1 MATAQTLVSQAQLLL
16 MDTEEAVWSSTVL
29 LGYLNEA
36 QRDFALR
43 TRAYVAEATQ
53 LVSTPIQSFYTLPSD
68 CVGVDWIDS
77 ANWGPVQLQEAST
90 KELDWASPNW
100 QASTAVAASYYVRD
114 RREPKQVRL
123 YPIPTL
129 PDNLN
134 YRYFSRPADLSIAST
149 SALPQWTH
157 QFLLF
162 YMVAR
167 AAGDEGDLQD
177 VEKAQHFKERYEAGV
192 GMVKEILDAR

>member
-1 MATAQTLVSQAQLLL
+1 MSTAQTLVSQAQLLL
-16 MDTEEAVWSSTVL
+16 LDPEEAVWSSTVL

-36 QRDFALR
+36 QRDFSLR
-43 TRAYVAEATQ
+43 TRGHVAEASQ

-77 ANWGPVQLQEAST
+77 ANWGPVQLLEAST

-114 RREPKQVRL
+114 RRAPKQVRL

-129 PDNLN
+129 ADNLN
-134 YRYFSRPADLSIAST
+134 YRYFSRPADLALAST
-149 SALPQWTH
+149 SSLPQWTH

-162 YMVAR
+162 YLVAR

-177 VEKAQHFKERYEAGV
+177 GVKAQHFRERYEAGV
-192 GMVKEILDAR
+192 SLVKEMVDGR